1 MLQFK
6 DFKKQYGRHL
16 VLSIPDL
23 ILEKEVYWLQGANG
37 SGKSSLL
44 KCISGLLPFDGDLL
58 FSGNSLKK
66 QSSKYLSKVNYA
78 PTEPVFP
85 TFLSGINMIDFFV
98 NCKKDTLGNYQEL
111 IQNFDMK
118 DYLELPLAQYSSGM
132 LKKLSIVLAFIGASK
147 LIILDEP
154 FITLDPLSSK
164 ILEQWICDSRN
175 KDFGI
180 IFSSHQDEIP
190 FESISL
196 KIENK
201 QLLINY

>member
-6 DFKKQYGRHL
+6 DFKKHYGSHL

-23 ILEKEVYWLQGANG
+23 ILENEVYWLQGANG

-44 KCISGLLPFDGDLL
+44 KCISGLLPFDGDIL

-85 TFLSGINMIDFFV
+85 TFLSGRSMIDFFV
-98 NCKKDTLGNYQEL
+98 SCKKDTLGNYHEL
-111 IQNFDMK
+111 IQIFDMK

-180 IFSSHQDEIP
+180 IFSSHQVEIP
-190 FESISL
+190 FEAISL
-196 KIENK
+196 RIENK
-201 QLLINY
+201 QLLINC

>member
-6 DFKKQYGRHL
+6 DFKKHYGSHL

-23 ILEKEVYWLQGANG
+23 ILENEVYWLQGANG

-44 KCISGLLPFDGDLL
+44 KCISGLLPFDGDNL

-85 TFLSGINMIDFFV
+85 TFLSGRSMIDFFV
-98 NCKKDTLGNYQEL
+98 SCKKDTLGNYHEL
-111 IQNFDMK
+111 IQIFDMK

-180 IFSSHQDEIP
+180 IFSSHQVEIP
-190 FESISL
+190 FEAISL
-196 KIENK
+196 RIENK
-201 QLLINY
+201 QLLINC